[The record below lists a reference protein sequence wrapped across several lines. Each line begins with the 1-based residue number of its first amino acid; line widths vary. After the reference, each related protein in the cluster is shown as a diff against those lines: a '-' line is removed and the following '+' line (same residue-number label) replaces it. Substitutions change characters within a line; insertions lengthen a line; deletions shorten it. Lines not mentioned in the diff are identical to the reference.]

1 MTDNN
6 HLTGLDE
13 QLEAEEILQSTEDAS
28 GTLLRNV
35 ALSQLRPDWLNPRFP
50 PGAEREFQS
59 DGDVYAYIDKKFDAV
74 AIAESM
80 ARHGF
85 FPTEPLIV
93 IPQDVD
99 TVVSGPHADVKA
111 DQGRRYIVL
120 EGNRRLTALQGLTQA
135 KVRDRMQDPRWATLQ
150 LAKPMPSLIPVLVAQ
165 SRAEVAPILGYR
177 HVTGIAPWDPYQQAR
192 YVASLIDDG
201 DELMASD
208 VAQLIGRDLSE
219 VRSFYRNYSIVEQAR
234 DMFGLEDVD
243 RIVDEFGVWTRAL
256 TSVGIRDYID
266 APSPRDVRERE
277 YPLPEDKALAL
288 SNIVTWIFGSPRK
301 SAQEVGASRQ
311 TRDGRVINDSRQLT
325 RFGKALANP
334 QGREVLERG
343 GSLAD
348 AERAALNKRVRF
360 MAAMDEAVEALK
372 RAEASVTSEVLAD
385 AGEQIK
391 AIRGHLAAI
400 EASA

>member
-1 MTDNN
+1 MTTNDY
-6 HLTGLDE
+6 LTGPNE
-13 QLEAEEILQSTEDAS
+13 QQEAEETLKAPEDAS

-35 ALSQLRPDWLNPRFP
+35 ELSQLRPDWLNPRFP
-50 PGAEREFQS
+50 PGAERQFQS
-59 DGDVYAYIDKKFDAV
+59 DADVYAYIDKKFDAV

-93 IPQDVD
+93 IPQDLD
-99 TVVSGPHADVKA
+99 AAVSGPDGDGKA
-111 DQGRRYIVL
+111 DKGPQYIVL

-135 KVRDRMQDPRWATLQ
+135 TVRSRMQDPRWATLQ

-234 DMFGLEDVD
+234 DVFGLEDVD

-277 YPLPEDKALAL
+277 YPLPEEKAPAL
-288 SNIVTWIFGSPRK
+288 SNVVTWIFGSPRK
-301 SAQEVGASRQ
+301 TAQEAGASRQ
-311 TRDGRVINDSRQLT
+311 TREGRVISDSRQLT

-360 MAAMDEAVEALK
+360 MAAMDEAAEALK
-372 RAEASVTSEVLAD
+372 IAEASVTSDALAD
-385 AGEQIK
+385 ADAQINV
-391 AIRGHLAAI
+391 IRGHLAAI
-400 EASA
+400 EAFA